1 MLTDKSC
8 RAAVPGAKPIRLYDT
23 QGLYLEISPSGGKH
37 WRMKYRYGG
46 KEKRLALG
54 SYPLVPL
61 AEARQKRDSA
71 RKMLIDGL
79 DPILLKKEERK
90 QALAGR
96 ENTFKTIALE
106 WYSRHI
112 DEWDARYA
120 RTMMKRLESDVF
132 PILGNM
138 PIDDIRAQDLLLL
151 VQRIEKR
158 KAYEIAHRA
167 IQTCSQIFRYA
178 VITGRADRNPASD
191 FKGALKTVKT
201 VHYAALDSSEL
212 PEFLAAL
219 ERNDAR
225 LYLYTRLAIKFLMLT
240 FVRTSEMIEARWE
253 EINFE
258 DKLWVIPAERMKMRR
273 PHIVPLSSQALEI
286 LKQLKE
292 TSPCC
297 PYIFPS
303 AINARKH
310 MSNNTVLKAL
320 DRMGYK
326 GRMTGHGFR
335 ALAMST
341 IKEKLGYQ
349 HEVVDR
355 QLAHAPRNQIDAA
368 YDRAQYLE
376 QRKIMMQDWADYIQ
390 AIIIG
395 RKLPAILVNPHF
407 RVRVLSESSGHDVA

>member
-1 MLTDKSC
+1 MLTDKNC
-8 RAAVPGAKPIRLYDT
+8 RAATPGEKPVKLFDS
-23 QGLYLEISPSGGKH
+23 QGLYLEVYPSGSKL
-37 WRMKYRYGG
+37 WRYKYRYSG
-46 KEKRLALG
+46 KEKRMSLG
-54 SYPLVPL
+54 PYPLVPL
-61 AEARQKRDSA
+61 SEARLKRDKA
-71 RKMLIDGL
+71 RKLLLDGL
-79 DPILLKKEERK
+79 DPSFLKKEERRLSLEGG
-90 QALAGR
+90 QNSFEAIGR
-96 ENTFKTIALE
+96 E
-106 WYSRHI
+106 WYERNV
-112 DEWDARYA
+112 EGWNKRYA
-120 RTMMKRLESDVF
+120 QTLLKRLEADVF
-132 PILGNM
+132 PVIGSM
-138 PIDDIRAQDLLLL
+138 PINDIRPIELMDIIK
-151 VQRIEKR
+151 RIEKR

-178 VITGRADRNPASD
+178 VITGRAERNPASD

-286 LKQLKE
+286 LRQLKE

-395 RKLPAILVNPHF
+395 RKLPAV
-407 RVRVLSESSGHDVA
+407 ESLRLLEFKPRFTLDEQIDS

>member
-1 MLTDKSC
+1 MLTDKTC
-8 RAAVPGAKPIRLYDT
+8 RAAVPGTKPIRLYDS

-54 SYPLVPL
+54 SYPLVSL
-61 AEARQKRDSA
+61 AEARQKRDIA

-79 DPILLKKEERK
+79 DPVLIKKDERR
-90 QALAGR
+90 QALAGKS
-96 ENTFKTIALE
+96 NTFQAIALE
-106 WYSRHI
+106 WYERHT

-120 RTMMKRLESDVF
+120 RTMMKRLEADVLPVIGSI
-132 PILGNM
+132 PIN
-138 PIDDIRAQDLLLL
+138 DIRAQDLLLI

-167 IQTCSQIFRYA
+167 IQTCNQIFRYA
-178 VITGRADRNPASD
+178 VITGRAERNPAAD

-201 VHYAALDSSEL
+201 VHYAAIDSSEL
-212 PEFLAAL
+212 PDFLASL

-240 FVRTSEMIEARWE
+240 FVRTSEMVESRWE

-286 LKQLKE
+286 LEQLKE
-292 TSPCC
+292 LSPCC

-303 AINARKH
+303 QINARKH

-355 QLAHAPRNQIDAA
+355 QLAHAPKSQIDAA
-368 YDRAQYLE
+368 YDRAQYLD

-395 RKLPAILVNPHF
+395 RKLPAVES
-407 RVRVLSESSGHDVA
+407 VRLLEFKPKFSLNEQIDS